1 MALDE
6 RNIGLVKKL
15 TKRWH
20 RSIIIALCLRV
31 ISQCNRLLV
40 TTSYLTGCPH
50 INFRESANTDTFFG
64 TVECV
69 AQEETFVA
77 RST

>member
-1 MALDE
+1 MTA
-6 RNIGLVKKL
+6 
-15 TKRWH
+15 
-20 RSIIIALCLRV
+20 
-31 ISQCNRLLV
+31 
-40 TTSYLTGCPH
+40 SYLASCPH

-69 AQEETFVA
+69 AQEETFVT

>member
-20 RSIIIALCLRV
+20 RTIIIALCLGV
-31 ISQCNRLLV
+31 ISKCNRLLM
-40 TTSYLTGCPH
+40 TASYLASCPH
-50 INFRESANTDTFFG
+50 INFRESANTDTFL
-64 TVECV
+64 VPWNV
-69 AQEETFVA
+69 
-77 RST
+77 

>member
-1 MALDE
+1 MAFDE

-15 TKRWH
+15 TKCWH
-20 RSIIIALCLRV
+20 RTIIIAFCFRV
-31 ISQCNRLLV
+31 ISQCNRLLM
-40 TTSYLTGCPH
+40 TASYLASCPH

-69 AQEETFVA
+69 AQEETFVT

>member
-20 RSIIIALCLRV
+20 RTIIIALCLRV

-40 TTSYLTGCPH
+40 TTLSDGLSPH
-50 INFRESANTDTFFG
+50 QFQGI
-64 TVECV
+64 C
-69 AQEETFVA
+69 QY
-77 RST
+77 